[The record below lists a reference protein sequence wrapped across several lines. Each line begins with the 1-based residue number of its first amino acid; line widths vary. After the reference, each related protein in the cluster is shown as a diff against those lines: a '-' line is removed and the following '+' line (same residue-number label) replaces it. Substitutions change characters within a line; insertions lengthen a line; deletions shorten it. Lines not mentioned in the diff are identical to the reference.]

1 MKKFIKILHHSM
13 RIKSLLCTL
22 VILTVII
29 AGFPM
34 SLQQAGNEGMLLSLS
49 CTSCHGT
56 YGISPGT
63 IPTIYGKSRE
73 YIIKTMKEFRNGERD
88 STVMKRIAKGY
99 SDREIIL
106 IANYFSSLTEDIKQ
120 M

>member
-1 MKKFIKILHHSM
+1 M

-22 VILTVII
+22 AILTAII

-34 SLQQAGNEGMLLSLS
+34 YLHPAGKEGMLLSLS

-63 IPTIYGKSRE
+63 VPTIYGKSRE
-73 YIIKTMKEFRNGERD
+73 YIIKTMKKFRNDERE
-88 STVMKRIAKGY
+88 STVMIRIAKGY
-99 SDREIIL
+99 SDREIFL
-106 IANYFSSLTEDIKQ
+106 IANYFSSLIEDMEK

>member
-1 MKKFIKILHHSM
+1 MKKFIKIVHHSM

-34 SLQQAGNEGMLLSLS
+34 SLHPAGKEGMMLSLS

-56 YGISPGT
+56 YGISPGA

-73 YIIKTMKEFRNGERD
+73 YIMKTMKEFRNGERD
-88 STVMKRIAKGY
+88 STVMERIAKGY
-99 SDREIIL
+99 NDRDIRL
-106 IANYFSSLTEDIKQ
+106 IAGYFASLTEDLGKK
-120 M
+120 

>member
-1 MKKFIKILHHSM
+1 M

-22 VILTVII
+22 AILTAII

-34 SLQQAGNEGMLLSLS
+34 YLHPAGKEGMLLSLS

-63 IPTIYGKSRE
+63 VPTIYGKSRE
-73 YIIKTMKEFRNGERD
+73 YIIKTMKKFRNGERE
-88 STVMKRIAKGY
+88 STVMIRIAKGY
-99 SDREIIL
+99 SDREIFL
-106 IANYFSSLTEDIKQ
+106 IANYFSSLIEDMEK

>member
-1 MKKFIKILHHSM
+1 M
-13 RIKSLLCTL
+13 RIKSLLSIL
-22 VILTVII
+22 AILTAII
-29 AGFPM
+29 AGVPM
-34 SLQQAGNEGMLLSLS
+34 SLHPAGKEGMLLSLS

-73 YIIKTMKEFRNGERD
+73 YIIKTMNEFRNGERD

-99 SDREIIL
+99 SDREIYL
-106 IANYFSSLTEDIKQ
+106 IANYFSSLIKDIKQ

>member
-1 MKKFIKILHHSM
+1 M
-13 RIKSLLCTL
+13 RKKSLLCTL
-22 VILTVII
+22 AILTIII

-34 SLQQAGNEGMLLSLS
+34 SLHPSGKEGMMLSLS

-56 YGISPGT
+56 FGISPGA

-73 YIIKTMKEFRNGERD
+73 YIIETMKELRNGERD
-88 STVMKRIAKGY
+88 STVMGRIAKGY
-99 SDREIIL
+99 SDREIFL
-106 IANYFSSLTEDIKQ
+106 IANYFSSLTENIKQ

>member
-1 MKKFIKILHHSM
+1 M
-13 RIKSLLCTL
+13 RIKSLLYTF

-34 SLQQAGNEGMLLSLS
+34 SLHSSGKEGMLLSLS

-73 YIIKTMKEFRNGERD
+73 YIIKTMKEFLNGERD
-88 STVMKRIAKGY
+88 STVMKRIAKGK
-99 SDREIIL
+99 IL
-106 IANYFSSLTEDIKQ
+106 KI
-120 M
+120 

>member
-1 MKKFIKILHHSM
+1 M
-13 RIKSLLCTL
+13 RKKSLLCTL
-22 VILTVII
+22 AILTIII
-29 AGFPM
+29 AGYPM
-34 SLQQAGNEGMLLSLS
+34 SLHPSGKEGMMLSLS

-56 YGISPGT
+56 YGISPGA
-63 IPTIYGKSRE
+63 IPTIYRKSSE
-73 YIIKTMKEFRNGERD
+73 YIIETMKELRNGERD
-88 STVMKRIAKGY
+88 STVMERIAKGY

>member
-1 MKKFIKILHHSM
+1 M
-13 RIKSLLCTL
+13 RIKSLLSIL
-22 VILTVII
+22 AILTAII
-29 AGFPM
+29 AGVPM
-34 SLQQAGNEGMLLSLS
+34 SLHPAGKEGLLLSLS

-63 IPTIYGKSRE
+63 IPTIFGKSRE
-73 YIIKTMKEFRNGERD
+73 YIIKTMKEFRNGEID

-99 SDREIIL
+99 SDREVFL

>member
-1 MKKFIKILHHSM
+1 M

-22 VILTVII
+22 AILIVII

-34 SLQQAGNEGMLLSLS
+34 PLHPAGKEGMLLSLS

-88 STVMKRIAKGY
+88 STVMKRIAKGF
-99 SDREIIL
+99 SDREIFL

>member
-1 MKKFIKILHHSM
+1 M

-22 VILTVII
+22 AILTAII

-34 SLQQAGNEGMLLSLS
+34 YLHPAGKEGMLLSLS

-63 IPTIYGKSRE
+63 VPTIYGKSKE
-73 YIIKTMKEFRNGERD
+73 YIIETMKQLRNGRSD
-88 STVMKRIAKGY
+88 SSVMGRIAKGY

>member
-1 MKKFIKILHHSM
+1 M

-22 VILTVII
+22 VILTVIL

-34 SLQQAGNEGMLLSLS
+34 SLHAAGKEGMLLSLS

-73 YIIKTMKEFRNGERD
+73 YIIKTMKEFRNGKKD
-88 STVMKRIAKGY
+88 STVMERIAKGY
-99 SDREIIL
+99 NDREIRL
-106 IANYFSSLTEDIKQ
+106 IAGYFASLTEDLGKK
-120 M
+120 

>member
-1 MKKFIKILHHSM
+1 M
-13 RIKSLLCTL
+13 RIESLLCTL
-22 VILTVII
+22 AILTAII

-34 SLQQAGNEGMLLSLS
+34 YLHPAGKEGMLLSLS

-63 IPTIYGKSRE
+63 VPTIYGKSRE
-73 YIIKTMKEFRNGERD
+73 YIIKTMKEFRNDERE
-88 STVMKRIAKGY
+88 STVMIRIAKGY
-99 SDREIIL
+99 SDREIFL
-106 IANYFSSLTEDIKQ
+106 IANYFSSLIEDMEK

>member
-1 MKKFIKILHHSM
+1 M
-13 RIKSLLCTL
+13 RIKSFLCTL
-22 VILTVII
+22 VILTLII

-34 SLQQAGNEGMLLSLS
+34 SLHPAGKEGMLLSLS

-56 YGISPGT
+56 YGISPGA
-63 IPTIYGKSRE
+63 IPTIYGKSKE
-73 YIIKTMKEFRNGERD
+73 YIIETMKQLRNGESD
-88 STVMKRIAKGY
+88 STVMGRIAKGY

-106 IANYFSSLTEDIKQ
+106 IANYFSGLTEDIKQ

>member
-1 MKKFIKILHHSM
+1 M

-22 VILTVII
+22 AILTAII

-34 SLQQAGNEGMLLSLS
+34 YLHPAGKEGMLLSLS

-99 SDREIIL
+99 NDRDIRL
-106 IANYFSSLTEDIKQ
+106 ISGYFASLTEDLGRK
-120 M
+120 

>member
-1 MKKFIKILHHSM
+1 MK
-13 RIKSLLCTL
+13 IKSLLFTL
-22 VILTVII
+22 SILTLII

-34 SLQQAGNEGMLLSLS
+34 SLHPSGKEGMMLSLS

-63 IPTIYGKSRE
+63 IPTIYGKSKE
-73 YIIKTMKEFRNGERD
+73 YIIKTMKEFRNGEID

-99 SDREIIL
+99 SEREIFL
-106 IANYFSSLTEDIKQ
+106 IANYFASLTEDIKQ
-120 M
+120 K

>member
-1 MKKFIKILHHSM
+1 M

-22 VILTVII
+22 AILTAII
-29 AGFPM
+29 AGVPM
-34 SLQQAGNEGMLLSLS
+34 SLHPAGKEGLLLSLS

-73 YIIKTMKEFRNGERD
+73 YIIKTMKEFRNGEID

-99 SDREIIL
+99 SDREIFL

>member
-1 MKKFIKILHHSM
+1 MIK
-13 RIKSLLCTL
+13 KSLLCSL

-29 AGFPM
+29 PGFPM
-34 SLQQAGNEGMLLSLS
+34 SLHSAEKEGMLLSLS

-56 YGISPGT
+56 YGISPGN

-73 YIIKTMKEFRNGERD
+73 YIVKTMKHFRNEKRD
-88 STVMKRIAKGY
+88 STVMTRIAKGY
-99 SDREIIL
+99 SDREILL
-106 IANYFSSLTEDIKQ
+106 IAKYFSSLRKNMEK

>member
-1 MKKFIKILHHSM
+1 
-13 RIKSLLCTL
+13 
-22 VILTVII
+22 
-29 AGFPM
+29 M
-34 SLQQAGNEGMLLSLS
+34 SLHPAGKEGMLLSLS

-63 IPTIYGKSRE
+63 IPTIYGKSRK
-73 YIIKTMKEFRNGERD
+73 YIIETMKQLRNGESY
-88 STVMKRIAKGY
+88 STVMGRIAKGY

>member
-1 MKKFIKILHHSM
+1 M
-13 RIKSLLCTL
+13 RKKSLLCTL
-22 VILTVII
+22 AILTIII

-34 SLQQAGNEGMLLSLS
+34 SLHPSGKEGMMLSLS

-56 YGISPGT
+56 YGISPGA
-63 IPTIYGKSRE
+63 IPTIYGKSKE
-73 YIIKTMKEFRNGERD
+73 YIIETMKQLRNGESD
-88 STVMKRIAKGY
+88 STVMGRIAKGY
-99 SDREIIL
+99 SDREIFL

>member
-1 MKKFIKILHHSM
+1 
-13 RIKSLLCTL
+13 
-22 VILTVII
+22 
-29 AGFPM
+29 
-34 SLQQAGNEGMLLSLS
+34 
-49 CTSCHGT
+49 
-56 YGISPGT
+56 
-63 IPTIYGKSRE
+63 
-73 YIIKTMKEFRNGERD
+73 MKEFRNGEKD

>member
-1 MKKFIKILHHSM
+1 M

-22 VILTVII
+22 AILTAII
-29 AGFPM
+29 AGVPM
-34 SLQQAGNEGMLLSLS
+34 PIHPAGKEGLLLSLS

-73 YIIKTMKEFRNGERD
+73 YIIKTMNEFRNGERD

-99 SDREIIL
+99 SDRKIFL

>member
-1 MKKFIKILHHSM
+1 M
-13 RIKSLLCTL
+13 RKKSLLCTL
-22 VILTVII
+22 AILTIII

-34 SLQQAGNEGMLLSLS
+34 SLHPSGKEGMMLSLS

-56 YGISPGT
+56 YGISPGA
-63 IPTIYGKSRE
+63 IPTIYGKSKE
-73 YIIKTMKEFRNGERD
+73 YIIETMKKLRNGERD
-88 STVMKRIAKGY
+88 STVMGRIAKGY
-99 SDREIIL
+99 SDREIFL

>member
-1 MKKFIKILHHSM
+1 M
-13 RIKSLLCTL
+13 RIKSLLCSL
-22 VILTVII
+22 AILTVII

-34 SLQQAGNEGMLLSLS
+34 TLHPSVKEGMLLSLS

-73 YIIKTMKEFRNGERD
+73 YIIKTMKEFQNEEID

-99 SDREIIL
+99 SEREIFL
-106 IANYFSSLTEDIKQ
+106 IANYFASLTEDIKQ
-120 M
+120 K

>member
-1 MKKFIKILHHSM
+1 M
-13 RIKSLLCTL
+13 RIKSLLSIL
-22 VILTVII
+22 AILTAII
-29 AGFPM
+29 AGVPM
-34 SLQQAGNEGMLLSLS
+34 PIHPAGKEGLLLSLS

-73 YIIKTMKEFRNGERD
+73 YIIKTMKEFRNGEID

-99 SDREIIL
+99 SEREIFL
-106 IANYFSSLTEDIKQ
+106 IANYFSSLTEDIKK

>member
-1 MKKFIKILHHSM
+1 M
-13 RIKSLLCTL
+13 RIKSLLSIL
-22 VILTVII
+22 AILTAII
-29 AGFPM
+29 AVVPM
-34 SLQQAGNEGMLLSLS
+34 SLHPAGKEGMLLSLS

-63 IPTIYGKSRE
+63 IPTIFGKSRE
-73 YIIKTMKEFRNGERD
+73 YIIKTMKEFRNGEID

-99 SDREIIL
+99 SDREVLL
-106 IANYFSSLTEDIKQ
+106 IANYFSSLTEYIKQ

>member
-1 MKKFIKILHHSM
+1 MK
-13 RIKSLLCTL
+13 IKSLLYTL
-22 VILTVII
+22 SILTLII

-34 SLQQAGNEGMLLSLS
+34 SLHPSDKEGMMLSLS

-56 YGISPGT
+56 YGISPGAV
-63 IPTIYGKSRE
+63 PTIFGKSKE
-73 YIIKTMKEFRNGERD
+73 YIIETMKQLRNGGSD
-88 STVMKRIAKGY
+88 STVMGRIAKGY

>member
-1 MKKFIKILHHSM
+1 MKK
-13 RIKSLLCTL
+13 KSYLCTL

-34 SLQQAGNEGMLLSLS
+34 SLHPASKEGMLLSLS

-63 IPTIYGKSRE
+63 IPTIYGKSKE
-73 YIIKTMKEFRNGERD
+73 YIIKTMKEFRNGEID
-88 STVMKRIAKGY
+88 STVMKLIALGY
-99 SDREIIL
+99 SDREIFL
-106 IANYFSSLTEDIKQ
+106 IANYFSSLTEDMKQ

>member
-1 MKKFIKILHHSM
+1 M
-13 RIKSLLCTL
+13 RIKSILLTL
-22 VILTVII
+22 TILSLIV

-34 SLQQAGNEGMLLSLS
+34 SLHPADKEGMLLSLS

-99 SDREIIL
+99 SDREIFL

>member
-1 MKKFIKILHHSM
+1 M
-13 RIKSLLCTL
+13 RIKSFLCTL

-34 SLQQAGNEGMLLSLS
+34 SLHPAGKKGMLLSLS

-63 IPTIYGKSRE
+63 IPTIYGKSKE
-73 YIIKTMKEFRNGERD
+73 YIIKTMNEFRNGERD

-99 SDREIIL
+99 SDREIFL
-106 IANYFSSLTEDIKQ
+106 IANYFSSLTENMKQ
-120 M
+120 L